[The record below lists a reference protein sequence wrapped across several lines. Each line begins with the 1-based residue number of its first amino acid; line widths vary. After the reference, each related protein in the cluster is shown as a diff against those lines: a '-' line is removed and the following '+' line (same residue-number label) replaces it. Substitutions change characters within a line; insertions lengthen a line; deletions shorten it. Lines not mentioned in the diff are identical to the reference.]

1 MAKKKILSDLYH
13 SVFCTQCAMIYENGL
28 PVEEGLILLSEQDS
42 IIDFKS
48 ILNQYKVDNDLLRAL
63 KDTNQFDDLFLSSFE
78 VATQIGKEESILKHL
93 SNFYLRKSQNKNDLK
108 ELLTLPF
115 ILFSILIIILNVLSL
130 VILPIFQSIFINLGG
145 SYPLWINVL
154 MKSLNIISSVGLIS
168 LVLFVFWAVI
178 ISIRKVNHPEK
189 EDVIDLIL
197 GFIPKSVY
205 KSDLAYFT
213 FLVEIMMES
222 GVSHHTALSLVFDHL
237 PKRDLY
243 RKLKSVHLDENDN
256 LIDLIL
262 KADIYPSF
270 AQNSIRLAYK
280 SGNLESTLRNISIST
295 QVDSEK
301 VIEKAFSR
309 IEPIVLVFL
318 AFGVGSVLLSLI
330 IPLLQ
335 AMQTLGF

>member
-1 MAKKKILSDLYH
+1 MVKKRVLSDLHH

-42 IIDFKS
+42 SIDYKS
-48 ILNQYKVDNDLLRAL
+48 ILNQFKLDNDFLRAL
-63 KDTNQFDDLFLSSFE
+63 SDSNQFDNLLLSSFE
-78 VATQIGKEESILKHL
+78 VAIQIGKEESILRHL
-93 SNFYLRKSQNKNDLK
+93 SQFYLRKSQNKNDLK

-154 MKSLNIISSVGLIS
+154 MKGLNIVSSVGLIS
-168 LVLFVFWAVI
+168 LVLFVSWAVMI
-178 ISIRKVNHPEK
+178 TIRKINHPEK

-213 FLVEIMMES
+213 YLVEIMMES
-222 GVSHHTALSLVFDHL
+222 GVSHQNALNLVFEHL
-237 PKRDLY
+237 PKRELY
-243 RKLKSVHLDENDN
+243 QKLKSVQMEENDN

-262 KADIYPSF
+262 KADVYPSF

-280 SGNLESTLRNISIST
+280 SGNLESTLRSISLNT
-295 QVDSEK
+295 QSDSEK
-301 VIEKAFSR
+301 VIDKAFSR

>member
-1 MAKKKILSDLYH
+1 MVKNKVLSDLHH

-28 PVEEGLILLSEQDS
+28 PIEEGLILLSEQES
-42 IIDFKS
+42 IINYKS
-48 ILNQYKVDNDLLRAL
+48 ILDLFRLNNDFLSAL
-63 KDTNQFDDLFLSSFE
+63 NDSNQFDRLFLSSFE
-78 VATQIGKEESILKHL
+78 VAIQIGKEESILKHL
-93 SNFYLRKSQNKNDLK
+93 SNFYLRKSQNKNDLR

-115 ILFSILIIILNVLSL
+115 ILFSILIVILNVLSL

-145 SYPLWINVL
+145 SYPLWINLL
-154 MKSLNIISSVGLIS
+154 MKVLNIVSSVGMIS
-168 LVLFVFWAVI
+168 LVLFVVWALF
-178 ISIRKVNHPEK
+178 ISIRKIKDPEK
-189 EDVIDLIL
+189 EDMIDLIL

-213 FLVEIMMES
+213 FLVEIMIES
-222 GVSHHTALSLVFDHL
+222 GVSHHSALDLMFDHL
-237 PKRDLY
+237 PKRELY
-243 RKLKSVHLDENDN
+243 RKLRAVEMKEDDN

-262 KADIYPSF
+262 KANIYPSF

-280 SGNLESTLRNISIST
+280 SGNLESTLRNVSVNT
-295 QVDSEK
+295 QNDSEK
-301 VIEKAFSR
+301 VIDKAFSR

>member
-1 MAKKKILSDLYH
+1 MVKKRVLSDLHH
-13 SVFCTQCAMIYENGL
+13 SVFCTQCTMIYENGL

-42 IIDFKS
+42 SIDYKS
-48 ILNQYKVDNDLLRAL
+48 ILNQFKLDNDFLRAIS
-63 KDTNQFDDLFLSSFE
+63 DSNQFDNLLLSSFE
-78 VATQIGKEESILKHL
+78 VAIQIGKEESILRHL
-93 SNFYLRKSQNKNDLK
+93 SQFYLRKSQNKNDLK

-154 MKSLNIISSVGLIS
+154 MKGLNIVSSVGLIS
-168 LVLFVFWAVI
+168 LVLFVIWAVMI
-178 ISIRKVNHPEK
+178 TIRKINHPEK

-197 GFIPKSVY
+197 GFIPKGVY

-213 FLVEIMMES
+213 YLVEIMMES
-222 GVSHHTALSLVFDHL
+222 GVSHQNALSLVFDHL
-237 PKRDLY
+237 PKRELY
-243 RKLKSVHLDENDN
+243 QKLKSVQMEENDN

-262 KADIYPSF
+262 KADVYPSF

-280 SGNLESTLRNISIST
+280 SGNLESTLRSISLNT
-295 QVDSEK
+295 QSDSEK
-301 VIEKAFSR
+301 VIDKAFSR